1 MTEVAHDQ
9 SYQFSAKPRAAP
21 ERGPYRDNQTI
32 NIMADRRVVRGN
44 TYAALVLPRDD
55 PAEVA
60 KQREAQRRRLMR
72 ANATTKRP
80 GTPEAVFGRKHTD
93 IQTDSYL
100 EELTE
105 RVVEFEAETQTDFLL
120 DRPQSPLFLPAKV
133 GVDFGTQ
140 VLHGELFDFDR
151 EVEPVLEVLVG
162 KTLEHGMMEVLEEE
176 ELAAIRKR
184 QALFEQTRH
193 AELLDVQRMEAAEKR
208 REEEKLRR
216 LAQEKARAKEE
227 FAAFK
232 KAHSRA
238 TARNYLSGIGRKCL
252 NLLESEGLFA
262 DKVQV
267 AVETDFLPW
276 LVSTV
281 VSDIDAVRERQQ
293 LVDSTVVNMLKK
305 LTIPHQKAIA
315 KEADRRA
322 LIDSAERKMR
332 ETLDE
337 KYRLL
342 AMKSAR
348 EAEELAQLTAFDA
361 ERLPVVVPDGTPQ
374 IYVSLVSEGGE
385 DGPASASLRVP
396 DSEDTETVLIAEES
410 GIVDTIKELSQDEG
424 AVIICYVT
432 GEGDDR
438 RVTAA
443 QLQEA

>member
-1 MTEVAHDQ
+1 
-9 SYQFSAKPRAAP
+9 
-21 ERGPYRDNQTI
+21 
-32 NIMADRRVVRGN
+32 MATGRNG
-44 TYAALVLPRDD
+44 
-55 PAEVA
+55 
-60 KQREAQRRRLMR
+60 EA
-72 ANATTKRP
+72 
-80 GTPEAVFGRKHTD
+80 
-93 IQTDSYL
+93 
-100 EELTE
+100 
-105 RVVEFEAETQTDFLL
+105 
-120 DRPQSPLFLPAKV
+120 
-133 GVDFGTQ
+133 
-140 VLHGELFDFDR
+140 
-151 EVEPVLEVLVG
+151 
-162 KTLEHGMMEVLEEE
+162 
-176 ELAAIRKR
+176 LAAV
-184 QALFEQTRH
+184 ALSEFVQTPKKVSAGMNAESLWTPPKLSFEQ
-193 AELLDVQRMEAAEKR
+193 
-208 REEEKLRR
+208 
-216 LAQEKARAKEE
+216 
-227 FAAFK
+227 K
-232 KAHSRA
+232 KVSRSPSSASTCSCHVHSRA
-238 TARNYLSGIGRKCL
+238 TARNYLSGIGRKCF

-281 VSDIDAVRERQQ
+281 VSDIDSVRERQQ

-385 DGPASASLRVP
+385 DGPASASLRIP